1 MAISHIYTCITYTQA
16 HTHTYTQN
24 THRIDIF
31 LYLLYRKEKPPP
43 VAPGAW
49 LREELKL
56 KQAKTAG
63 IEPGD
68 PNLTTPSAPS
78 PSQDK

>member
-1 MAISHIYTCITYTQA
+1 MHM
-16 HTHTYTQN
+16 HTHTYTKYTT
-24 THRIDIF
+24 THCIDFF

-56 KQAKTAG
+56 KQAKAAG
-63 IEPGD
+63 IEPGG
-68 PNLTTPSAPS
+68 PNLPTPSAPS